1 MKLLVFSDSHGRMEP
16 MRSVLRKHADTTD
29 AVLHL
34 GDGAAEVLTL
44 RAEFPGLPI
53 YAVCGNCD
61 SFTYADY
68 GIMEDQLLTV
78 GTHTLYLCHGHRF
91 GVGGGTAALAAYAA
105 YRGADIALY
114 GHTHIADE
122 VYLPDDHD
130 HHPDDSKS
138 GAHPMWILSPG
149 SIGKPR
155 DDLRPSFGI
164 LDITEKGVLFSVG
177 RCTDHP

>member
-1 MKLLVFSDSHGRMEP
+1 
-16 MRSVLRKHADTTD
+16 MRSVLCKHAETTD

-44 RAEFPGLPI
+44 RSAFPGLPF

-68 GIMEDQLLTV
+68 GIMEDRLLNAGAHTV
-78 GTHTLYLCHGHRF
+78 YLCHGHRF
-91 GVGGGTAALAAYAA
+91 GVGGGTSSLAAYAA
-105 YRGADIALY
+105 YRGADIVLY

-122 VYLPDDHD
+122 VYLPA
-130 HHPDDSKS
+130 DDSS
-138 GAHPMWILSPG
+138 LNARPMWIFSPG

-155 DDLRPSFGI
+155 DDIRPSFGI

-177 RCTDHP
+177 RCSDHL